1 MGTRQAVAKQWR
13 KCFIVFFPVY
23 WFHSEDVLAQQ
34 RNCVSCSHL
43 RWSIGGCLVK
53 SWTNF
58 THHSVVS
65 KVSKPQKF
73 LKCLIAQSS
82 TFRQHIYK
90 GNYILQ
96 FNATYSGHGCNFE
109 IFRRLFSLVFKKSF
123 CVFLL
128 VFSFQ
133 SPWLHRKASLQQR
146 VVSSSRRP
154 CSLKSERS
162 CLTPWTTVGRGSKT
176 RPQFLGW

>member
-1 MGTRQAVAKQWR
+1 MKHW
-13 KCFIVFFPVY
+13 
-23 WFHSEDVLAQQ
+23 W
-34 RNCVSCSHL
+34 VSSKIL
-43 RWSIGGCLVK
+43 NNNK
-53 SWTNF
+53 F
-58 THHSVVS
+58 HHSVVS

-90 GNYILQ
+90 GNYFLQ
-96 FNATYSGHGCNFE
+96 FYATYSGHGCNFE
-109 IFRRLFSLVFKKSF
+109 IFRRLFSLVFKKPF